1 MAVEYPYFTVIYVI
15 IVLIYF
21 FIIIKVFNDEQKK

>member
-1 MAVEYPYFTVIYVI
+1 MFLEHPYFTVIYVI

-21 FIIIKVFNDEQKK
+21 FIIIKIFNDEQKK

>member
-1 MAVEYPYFTVIYVI
+1 MAFENPYFTVIYVI

-21 FIIIKVFNDEQKK
+21 FIIIKTFNDEQKK

>member
-1 MAVEYPYFTVIYVI
+1 MAFEHPYFTVIYVI

-21 FIIIKVFNDEQKK
+21 FIMIKTFNDEQKK